1 MKKLAKAFFGMAA
14 LLAMAA
20 SARAETQWDYY
31 LYTGV
36 AHRATI
42 SFQEFAEEVKKRTN
56 GELVINVRPAGE
68 LPFKAT
74 EVVKVVGDGQ
84 VQMGSGSP
92 GFIAGSVNIGTV
104 GNHFGLI
111 RTYEEMDK
119 AMPIIKK
126 YADPHFQKYGAKILY
141 AWSWPTQH
149 IFGRGEP
156 IRTLADFA
164 GRKIRTVAPQEAEM
178 LKRLGASTIAL
189 TTPEIAVAMERGMM
203 DGLVTAPTTIVA
215 AKLQDFLTWTYVSEL
230 HMGGPNYELVN
241 IAAYD
246 ALAPDVRAK
255 LDEVAAEWGA
265 KMNKTMKDGDDGD
278 MKILQA
284 MPSIEFIQAKPE
296 EMEALRL
303 KMNDYLDTWA
313 SENGEDAVAMVKEL
327 RAALGR

>member
-1 MKKLAKAFFGMAA
+1 MKRLPQVLLGLAAYLSLGLGAQAA
-14 LLAMAA
+14 T
-20 SARAETQWDYY
+20 EWDYY

-42 SFQEFAEEVKKRTN
+42 SFQQFAEEVKKRTN
-56 GELVINVRPAGE
+56 GELIINVRPAGE

-111 RTYEEMDK
+111 RTYDEMDK
-119 AMPIIKK
+119 AMPIIMK
-126 YADPHFQKYGAKILY
+126 YTDPHFQKYGAKILY

-149 IFGRGEP
+149 IFGRGAP
-156 IRTLADFA
+156 IRTLDDFS

-178 LKRLGASTIAL
+178 LKRLNASTISL

-215 AKLQDFLTWTYVSEL
+215 AKLQDFLTWTWLSEL

-241 IAAYD
+241 VAAYE
-246 ALAPDVRAK
+246 ALAPEVRAK

-265 KMNKTMKDGDDGD
+265 VMNKTMKEGDDGD
-278 MKILQA
+278 MKLLEDN
-284 MPSIEFIQAKPE
+284 PNIEMIKATPE
-296 EMEALRL
+296 DIEALRL
-303 KMNDYLDTWA
+303 KMDDYLDSWA
-313 SENGEDAVAMVKEL
+313 EENGDDAVAMVKEL
-327 RAALGR
+327 REALGR